1 MMLDNLKA
9 SDLYHER
16 ELKTTYI
23 DKRCNLSNEDYFKR
37 IQESSTLYIGG
48 LSPYTNE

>member
-1 MMLDNLKA
+1 MDFGDMTA

-16 ELKTTYI
+16 ELKTNYI
-23 DKRCNLSNEDYFKR
+23 DRRCNLDIEEYQKR